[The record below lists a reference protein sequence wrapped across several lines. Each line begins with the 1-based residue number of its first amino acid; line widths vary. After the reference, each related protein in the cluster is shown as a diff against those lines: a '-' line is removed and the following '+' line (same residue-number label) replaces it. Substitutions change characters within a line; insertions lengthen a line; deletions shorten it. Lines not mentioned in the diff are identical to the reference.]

1 MRQEANPAEPR
12 RNLSTWGPNWTASGG
27 FPSSALGQLGLS
39 ALGSKK
45 TLQLRMSYIPA
56 ALSSLQSSTA
66 LLNSLQITHNPSLS
80 LALLAPE
87 ATFETHLI
95 RDAAPHELALFQP
108 SSTQYDAPILL
119 DSGDLSVGG
128 QHEERWT
135 AAKRAAP
142 LRVGGWDKA
151 SPLKER
157 RVQGQEDPNRC
168 LKAAEKLL
176 DI

>member
-1 MRQEANPAEPR
+1 
-12 RNLSTWGPNWTASGG
+12 
-27 FPSSALGQLGLS
+27 
-39 ALGSKK
+39 
-45 TLQLRMSYIPA
+45 MSYIPS

-66 LLNSLQITHNPSLS
+66 LLESLQFTHNPSLS

-87 ATFETHLI
+87 ASFETHLI

-108 SSTQYDAPILL
+108 SSTRYDAPILL
-119 DSGDLSVGG
+119 DSGDLSLGG
-128 QHEERWT
+128 GAGHEERWT
-135 AAKRAAP
+135 AAKRASP
-142 LRVGGWDKA
+142 VRVGGWEKA

-168 LKAAEKLL
+168 LKAAERLL